1 MNKSVYLALIGATVA
16 QKTPFMKHR
25 LANLHK
31 RKLEHEEIDMEAFDM
46 DGMDWEMDPMDWES
60 EATTMEWDEP

>member
-31 RKLEHEEIDMEAFDM
+31 RKLEHEENF
-46 DGMDWEMDPMDWES
+46 

>member
-31 RKLEHEEIDMEAFDM
+31 RKLEHE
-46 DGMDWEMDPMDWES
+46 DPMDWES